1 MQEARPGATTGRG
14 GERMQRVRIGLT
26 GLACVFLLVL
36 LAAAFFGL
44 TNDERETGRLVVAPA
59 DVPVANGADGQSP
72 REPLAEL
79 GVAPGYSP
87 DAAPDAAPDNVMAA
101 PAPEPLPAP
110 AADATQ
116 AAPSPPPAR

>member
-1 MQEARPGATTGRG
+1 MDADRG

-44 TNDERETGRLVVAPA
+44 TNDEQVTGPLAATTPNAPA
-59 DVPVANGADGQSP
+59 DNGAMPAAP

-79 GVAPGYSP
+79 GVAPGYST
-87 DAAPDAAPDNVMAA
+87 DSGGNAAAP
-101 PAPEPLPAP
+101 
-110 AADATQ
+110 
-116 AAPSPPPAR
+116 PPPAARTVPGSPTFPPPAPR

>member
-1 MQEARPGATTGRG
+1 MAADRG

-44 TNDERETGRLVVAPA
+44 TNNEAATGPLAATSANAPA
-59 DVPVANGADGQSP
+59 DNGVTPASP

-79 GVAPGYSP
+79 GVAPGYST
-87 DAAPDAAPDNVMAA
+87 DSVGNAAMAA
-101 PAPEPLPAP
+101 PPPAP
-110 AADATQ
+110 RAM
-116 AAPSPPPAR
+116 PRPSSPPPPR

>member
-1 MQEARPGATTGRG
+1 MVADRG

-44 TNDERETGRLVVAPA
+44 TNDERRNGPLVVTPASAPA
-59 DVPVANGADGQSP
+59 ENSLAAVESP

-79 GVAPGYSP
+79 GVAPGYAG
-87 DAAPDAAPDNVMAA
+87 DAGANTIDPNTATPP
-101 PAPEPLPAP
+101 PALPLRAGTTP
-110 AADATQ
+110 
-116 AAPSPPPAR
+116 PSPPAPR